1 MRYQRNLFAE
11 RCRDDVQLLCGEQL
25 QLRTSSSGTRSAR
38 TGIDNPPDYCH
49 PFLAGVSTAPGRCPV
64 QAGKSV
70 RLVAPVRIK
79 IVHRGIRL
87 VLKDPV
93 RSSARCPADDKH
105 AAAVDVDPDRIS
117 LIGGGFTGRAD
128 VLDGRTAAC
137 AADSPWPPPV
147 IYALRRPQ
155 PPADS
160 EWAVRPTPGAPDRA
174 ARPLPSDSGQAD
186 TEFTAPPPWRKNPLT
201 VTG

>member
-25 QLRTSSSGTRSAR
+25 TSHQLVGHSNAR

-105 AAAVDVDPDRIS
+105 AAAVNIDPDRIS

-128 VLDGRTAAC
+128 VLDGRIAAC

-147 IYALRRPQ
+147 IYALRRATNRLRTVNGPFG
-155 PPADS
+155 PHP
-160 EWAVRPTPGAPDRA
+160 
-174 ARPLPSDSGQAD
+174 ARPIG
-186 TEFTAPPPWRKNPLT
+186 PPGPCRQTLARLT
-201 VTG
+201 LSLLLRHLGGKTR